1 MRSGIYYCLM
11 TENNLAKYLRK
22 DIDKSIEILLLD
34 AYLDNEE
41 GALIH
46 NTDFVRQ
53 FITFDE
59 AKNYLYSNWYSNQ
72 FAGDVNSMGYNDY
85 THDKIDILADDV
97 VLGNDLIVLY
107 YKYLS
112 DKKRRKHDGLT
123 NLSKKTNAVNNWQ
136 FCEIGR
142 AHV

>member
-1 MRSGIYYCLM
+1 MIRPPPTSTLFPYTTLFRSSNDREQSREIF
-11 TENNLAKYLRK
+11 EKNLRK

-72 FAGDVNSMGYNDY
+72 FAGDVNSMGDR
-85 THDKIDILADDV
+85 KSV
-97 VLGNDLIVLY
+97 V
-107 YKYLS
+107 
-112 DKKRRKHDGLT
+112 
-123 NLSKKTNAVNNWQ
+123 
-136 FCEIGR
+136 
-142 AHV
+142 

>member
-1 MRSGIYYCLM
+1 MLKMNKDSGMLKTSSGFLSIVMILLSM
-11 TENNLAKYLRK
+11 TTFAQNKQKTDEVWNLLLSNDREQSREIFEKNLRK

-59 AKNYLYSNWYSNQ
+59 AKNYLYSRSEEHTSELQ
-72 FAGDVNSMGYNDY
+72 SRPHLVCR
-85 THDKIDILADDV
+85 L
-97 VLGNDLIVLY
+97 LL
-107 YKYLS
+107 
-112 DKKRRKHDGLT
+112 
-123 NLSKKTNAVNNWQ
+123 
-136 FCEIGR
+136 E
-142 AHV
+142 